1 MTLFAVCWEQVW
13 PLLWVMWLLHGLFQ
27 WLIVFTRVNTGVSG
41 VLAAESCPPE
51 GGTPPPPHHD
61 APICRIS
68 AGPWFPGSSF
78 LIPFFCILC
87 FTKYYFR
94 SLTPRD
100 SLLGASHFF
109 AKLTAWMSDWRPWK
123 VENPWCRQVVLRVLH
138 TCTSSFCTLFPAGIP
153 ASHTPW
159 NQSDAYV
166 LKPWVLQWTPNA
178 TKPLS
183 AALVDEINVGFQK
196 AQSLIPWP
204 LDPDLCLLGS
214 LVSMSLYP
222 SPLTCAPN
230 FRDPALSS
238 MSGSR
243 TMPLV

>member
-138 TCTSSFCTLFPAGIP
+138 TCTSSFCTLFPAGDSSITHALKSVWCLCSETVGAAMNP
-153 ASHTPW
+153 KCNQTTVGGISGW
-159 NQSDAYV
+159 NKCGLSEGPVSDSV
-166 LKPWVLQWTPNA
+166 TSW
-178 TKPLS
+178 
-183 AALVDEINVGFQK
+183 
-196 AQSLIPWP
+196 PWP
-204 LDPDLCLLGS
+204 LPVGLTRVNLPVPQPSNLCPKL
-214 LVSMSLYP
+214 
-222 SPLTCAPN
+222 
-230 FRDPALSS
+230 
-238 MSGSR
+238 
-243 TMPLV
+243 